1 MTDNRLMTPQ
11 DLIEVTGKTRYS
23 KQAAWFKARFNID
36 VTQRGDGSIV
46 LAWATY
52 LALDAKK
59 SGLTSGAGAAR
70 EYVTDYS

>member
-23 KQAAWFKARFNID
+23 KQVAWFKARFNID
-36 VTQRGDGSIV
+36 VTQRDDGSIV

-59 SGLTSGAGAAR
+59 SGLSSPASGKKDF
-70 EYVTDYS
+70 ELCFD